1 VKKKAKKRKYRK
13 RPIVTGYL
21 EKVSSS
27 IFDRHSRII
36 AEMIQGEQGL
46 YALYRKDKLYY
57 VGLARNLKSRVN
69 QHVKDKHA
77 GKWTHFSLYVIHHPD
92 HVKEL
97 ESLLLRIAYPAGNS
111 VKGQL
116 RRSANMLP
124 SLKRKTKE
132 AAIAEW
138 KSNFE
143 SASQGKKKAAKG
155 KPQLVSWA
163 TRRGERPCKGLFP
176 KTLRIYAPYKGE
188 LYKAWLRPSGLI
200 KFDGKNYDSPSMAG
214 TVARGGKATNGWV
227 FWRVKQGEKLVRLKE
242 FRR

>member
-1 VKKKAKKRKYRK
+1 MAKKRKYKK

-36 AEMIQGEQGL
+36 AEMIRGEQGL
-46 YALYRKDKLYY
+46 YALYRKEKLYY

-77 GKWTHFSLYVIHHPD
+77 GKWTHFSLYVIHHAE
-92 HVKEL
+92 HIKEL

-111 VKGQL
+111 MKGQL

-124 SLKRKTKE
+124 SLKRKTKA

-138 KSNFE
+138 KTNFE
-143 SASQGKKKAAKG
+143 SASRPKKGGKT
-155 KPQLVSWA
+155 KPQIVAWK
-163 TRRGERPCKGLFP
+163 TMRGERPCKGLFP
-176 KTLRIYAPYKGE
+176 KTVRLYAPYKGRV
-188 LYKAWLRPSGLI
+188 YKAWLRRSGSI
-200 KFDGKNYDSPSMAG
+200 RFDGKTYDTPSMAG
-214 TVARGGKATNGWV
+214 SVARGGKATNGWH
-227 FWRVKQGEKLVRLKE
+227 FWRVKQADRLVRLKE
-242 FRR
+242 FRK

>member
-1 VKKKAKKRKYRK
+1 MAKKRKYKK

-27 IFDRHSRII
+27 IFDSHSKII
-36 AEMIQGEQGL
+36 AEMVQGEQGL
-46 YALYRKDKLYY
+46 YALYRKNKLYY

-69 QHVKDKHA
+69 QHVRDKHA
-77 GKWTHFSLYVIHHPD
+77 GKWTHFSLYVIHHAE
-92 HVKEL
+92 HIKEL

-124 SLKRKTKE
+124 SLKRKTKA

-143 SASQGKKKAAKG
+143 STSQGKKKAGRTKA
-155 KPQLVSWA
+155 QTVAWQ
-163 TRRGERPCKGLFP
+163 TMRGERPCKGLFP

-227 FWRVKQGEKLVRLKE
+227 FWRVKQGERLVRLKE

>member
-1 VKKKAKKRKYRK
+1 MKKLNKRRYRK

-27 IFDRHSRII
+27 IFDRHSKII
-36 AEMIQGEQGL
+36 AEMVEGQQGL
-46 YALYRKDKLYY
+46 YALYRRDTLYY

-92 HVKEL
+92 HTKEL
-97 ESLLLRIAYPAGNS
+97 ESLLLRIAYPAGNT

-124 SLKRKTKE
+124 SLKRKTKA

-143 SASQGKKKAAKG
+143 SAARPEKKSAKG
-155 KPQLVSWA
+155 APQQLSWE

-176 KTLRIYAPYKGE
+176 RTVRIYGSYKGKVH
-188 LYKAWLRPSGLI
+188 KAWLRPSGSI
-200 KFDGKNYDSPSMAG
+200 RFDGKTYDTPSMAG
-214 TVARGGKATNGWV
+214 SVVRGGKATNGWA
-227 FWRVKQGEKLVRLKE
+227 FWRVKQGEVLLRLRE
-242 FRR
+242 FRK